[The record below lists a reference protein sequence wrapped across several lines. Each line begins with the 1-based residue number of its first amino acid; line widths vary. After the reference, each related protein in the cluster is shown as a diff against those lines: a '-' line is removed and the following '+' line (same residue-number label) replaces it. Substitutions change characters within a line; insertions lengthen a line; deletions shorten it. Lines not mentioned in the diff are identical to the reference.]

1 MRVTAKDVAERAG
14 VAASTVSRALNS
26 PGRINEQTRQRILEA
41 ARDLGYSAAPRMADR
56 KGLVALLVPD
66 VTNPFYF
73 DIIRS
78 TQEQLR
84 TAGFMQL
91 LIDTGESGSTEA
103 ETLVQLEG
111 IVDGVILSATRLDAP
126 ALHEA
131 TARLPLT
138 VINRQE
144 RSRKTRARGF
154 RAASSTLFPSC
165 EGN

>member
-26 PGRINEQTRQRILEA
+26 PGRINEQTRQRILDA
-41 ARDLGYSAAPRMADR
+41 ARELGIYSAPRPADR

-91 LIDTGESGSTEA
+91 LIDTGESHSTEA
-103 ETLVQLEG
+103 ETLAQLEG
-111 IVDGVILSATRLDAP
+111 IVDGVILSATRLDET
-126 ALHEA
+126 ALREA
-131 TARLPLT
+131 TAR
-138 VINRQE
+138 R
-144 RSRKTRARGF
+144 RSRAGGT
-154 RAASSTLFPSC
+154 
-165 EGN
+165 